1 MDWWGTNTRVNR
13 VLGVSINKESILSV
27 PIFDLNTCTH
37 EELVRYL
44 CSKYFYIR
52 TQTRFAVRPED
63 EDTTLFYVDEEDPD
77 NSTQEQLKY
86 ESRYGLTATELA
98 EMYHR
103 HKPNNE
109 FYFTWCSLPDMELV
123 YKLLYQHIMLMS
135 RKDNMSLRGIDEK
148 TQEELSILDEF
159 VRFLHPRVSY
169 RIQQEFDKEKL
180 DTLRL
185 PKPKNQNP
193 FKRPS
198 RYQVGQR
205 GERIE
210 KKREVKDDVAPSRV
224 DEYQSPIKPTTSSDS
239 FSNRINRWRSK

>member
-1 MDWWGTNTRVNR
+1 M
-13 VLGVSINKESILSV
+13 SV

-44 CSKYFYIR
+44 CSKLFYIR
-52 TQTRFAVRPED
+52 TQARFAIKPEN
-63 EDTTLFYVDEEDPD
+63 ENSALFYVNEDDPD
-77 NSTQEQLKY
+77 GSTQEQLKH

-103 HKPNNE
+103 HKPNSE
-109 FYFTWCSLPDMELV
+109 FYFTWCSMPDMDLV

-135 RKDNMSLRGIDEK
+135 RKDTMSLRGIDEK
-148 TQEELSILDEF
+148 TQEELAILDEF

-198 RYQVGQR
+198 RYQVSQS
-205 GERIE
+205 GERLE
-210 KKREVKDDVAPSRV
+210 KKRVVSEEVVAPNT
-224 DEYQSPIKPTTSSDS
+224 DDYQSPIKPTTTADS